1 MDSFDI
7 DINNIAHNLGQA
19 RAACGKSLKSC
30 AVALGISTARYKKY
44 EDGDLIPTLPELE
57 TISFYLQIPFTS
69 LLTDNASK
77 TTPPSQNVETDN
89 LNHLLQI
96 RNSVIG
102 TLLQIEREKKGATYK
117 EISEQCEIPIARLKR
132 YESGLQ
138 GIPLSELLKIARVLS
153 IDPAIFFDENSPVS
167 IWQEQQ
173 NRITAFKQLPD
184 DIKDFIA
191 EPSNRPYL
199 VLAQNLK
206 TMSTAD
212 LTTLAEA
219 IRVILANQP
228 TSPSSSNTEEME

>member
-7 DINNIAHNLGQA
+7 DVKNIAFNLRQA

-30 AVALGISTARYKKY
+30 ADALGISTAKYKKY

-57 TISFYLQIPFTS
+57 TISFYLHIPFTA
-69 LLTDNASK
+69 LFADNASK
-77 TTPPSQNVETDN
+77 MTSSSQNVETDN
-89 LNHLLQI
+89 LNHLLHI

-102 TLLQIEREKKGATYK
+102 TLLQIEREKKGSTYK

-138 GIPLSELLKIARVLS
+138 GIPLSELLKVARVLS
-153 IDPAIFFDENSPVS
+153 VDPAIFFDENSPVS
-167 IWQEQQ
+167 AWQEEQ
-173 NRITAFKQLPD
+173 NRITAFKQLPPD
-184 DIKDFIA
+184 VKDFIT
-191 EPSNRPYL
+191 ESSNRPYL

-212 LTTLAEA
+212 LTSLAEA

-228 TSPSSSNTEEME
+228 TSNTAETE